1 MNRPMLA
8 SAPRH
13 QGSLPSS
20 AVATAAEAHAVLAGL
35 LEAMDA
41 LLTAVERETALV
53 RAGRLRE
60 AAQLETEKSALS
72 ARYLADVARV
82 KASLPYL
89 SQHAPEL
96 VGRLRERHQSF
107 HALLQI
113 NLTVLATVHAVS
125 ETIVRGV
132 AAELARKSAP
142 QTYGATGRH
151 SASARAA
158 APPISVSRTL

>member
-1 MNRPMLA
+1 MA
-8 SAPRH
+8 DSAARSPTEF
-13 QGSLPSS
+13 QPPAGM
-20 AVATAAEAHAVLAGL
+20 TAAEGYALIVRLF
-35 LEAMDA
+35 ESMEA
-41 LLTAVERETALV
+41 LLATVESETALV
-53 RAGRLRE
+53 RDGKLRE
-60 AAQLETEKSALS
+60 AAQLDADKSALS
-72 ARYLADVARV
+72 ARYLADVARL
-82 KASLPYL
+82 KANLPCL
-89 SQHAPEL
+89 AQQVPDLIE
-96 VGRLRERHQSF
+96 RLRQRHQSF
-107 HALLQI
+107 QALLQI